1 MGFWEPLFFW
11 FFAFGALATSSA
23 VIVMRNPLYCAL
35 TLIADFFCFAGLYV
49 LLSAHFLAVVQILV
63 YGGAIMVLF
72 LFIIM
77 LLNLRG
83 KNVEPNRFQ
92 LHYVLASI
100 AGVLMFAVAAWAVM
114 SAVDMENVDEE
125 RRQYAECVD
134 VVDAAAEAEDIDEPD
149 QYAACVALV
158 GEPDERVAFRVESEV
173 PGLYAHA
180 SEDAVEEGYA
190 QKLRMWRDGTA
201 TPADGKYPAFD
212 PDRTYELP
220 PSLQPDRAPEDV
232 VPGREGLY
240 GTFQPVSMM
249 LVNRFVIPFELTAIL
264 LLASIIGAVI
274 LAKRRVT

>member
-11 FFAFGALATSSA
+11 IFALGAITTSCA

-83 KNVEPNRFQ
+83 DQIPADRFQ
-92 LHYVLASI
+92 LHYLLAV
-100 AGVLMFAVAAWAVM
+100 AGGLMFFFFIGGAILAV
-114 SAVDMENVDEE
+114 VDMEDVNEQRAV
-125 RRQYAECVD
+125 YAEQVEQAEED
-134 VVDAAAEAEDIDEPD
+134 VPLSTSSLI
-149 QYAACVALV
+149 
-158 GEPDERVAFRVESEV
+158 
-173 PGLYAHA
+173 PGLYVDAN
-180 SEDAVEEGYA
+180 EMAVEQAYRD
-190 QKLRMWRDGTA
+190 KLRAWDSGEA
-201 TPADGKYPAFD
+201 KPSDGKYPRFN
-212 PDRTYELP
+212 PERTYELP
-220 PSLQPDRAPEDV
+220 PSLNPDPDIEDV

-240 GTFQPVSMM
+240 GTFKPVSIM

-264 LLASIIGAVI
+264 LLASIVGAVI

>member
-11 FFAFGALATSSA
+11 IFAFGALATSCA

-83 KNVEPNRFQ
+83 KNLEPNRFQ
-92 LHYVLASI
+92 IHYVLASI
-100 AGVLMFAVAAWAVM
+100 AGVLMFVFAGWAIF
-114 SAVDMENVDEE
+114 SAVDMETVAEE
-125 RRQYAECVD
+125 RAQYAECVE
-134 VVDAAAEAEDIDEPD
+134 VVEEAAETEAVDDAE
-149 QYAACVALV
+149 YGACVALV
-158 GEPDERVAFRVESEV
+158 GEPDEWVPHRVDSQIPNLSAD
-173 PGLYAHA
+173 A
-180 SEDAVEEGYA
+180 SEEAVEEEYVHR
-190 QKLRMWRDGTA
+190 LRQWKAGTA
-201 TPADGKYPAFD
+201 TPAEGKYPSFD
-212 PDRTYELP
+212 PDRTFELP
-220 PSLQPDRAPEDV
+220 PSLEPDPEPADV

-240 GTFQPVSMM
+240 GTFKPVSMM

-264 LLASIIGAVI
+264 LLASIVGAVI